1 MLELTFLGTGTSSG
15 IPVIGCDCAV
25 CRSADPRDKRTRTSA
40 VVRDGEHPILID
52 TATELRQQSLD
63 NQLDRV
69 DAVLMTHA
77 HADHTGGLDDLRRF
91 NELAQAHLPMYADPV
106 CAGMLRE
113 RYAYAFVDQYPFYG
127 GKPDLHLHE
136 VTGPFDLFGR
146 EIVPVPLVH
155 GKLPILGYRIGD
167 LAYVTDAKTVPNTS
181 LDLLRN
187 LDVLVINTLRERPHP
202 THLSLS
208 ETLAVIETLA
218 PRRAYLIHLSHEL
231 GHEQATALLPANVA
245 VAHDGLI
252 IQSE

>member
-25 CRSADPRDKRTRTSA
+25 CRSDDPRDKRTRTSA
-40 VVRDGEHPILID
+40 VVRDGERVILID
-52 TATELRQQSLD
+52 TATELRQQALD
-63 NQLDRV
+63 NRLDRV

-136 VTGPFDLFGR
+136 VDGPFDLFGR
-146 EIVPVPLVH
+146 TVTPVPVMH
-155 GKLPILGYRIGD
+155 GRLPIVGYRIGD
-167 LAYVTDAKTVPNTS
+167 LGYVTDAKAIPEAS
-181 LDLLRN
+181 LDLLRG
-187 LDVLVINTLRERPHP
+187 LDVLVLNTLRERPHP
-202 THLSLS
+202 THLSLAEALS
-208 ETLAVIETLA
+208 VIEQVA
-218 PRRAYLIHLSHEL
+218 PRRAFLVHLCHEL
-231 GHEQATALLPANVA
+231 GHARAESLLPTGVT
-245 VAHDGLI
+245 VAHDGLTI
-252 IQSE
+252 RTE